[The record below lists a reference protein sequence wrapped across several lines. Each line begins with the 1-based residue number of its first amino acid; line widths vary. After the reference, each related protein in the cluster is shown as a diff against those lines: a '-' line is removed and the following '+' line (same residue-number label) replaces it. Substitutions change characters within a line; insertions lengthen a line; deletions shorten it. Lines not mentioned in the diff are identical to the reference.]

1 MIIFL
6 IKGFVQNDP
15 LNNPFNKF
23 TYTNSEFIE
32 RVLFMSFQS
41 RLSRSF
47 DSAPILPLNQTSRYV
62 LFSDCHRGCAN
73 SNDNFLKN
81 QHLYFA
87 ALQHYYQ
94 NGFTYI
100 ELGDGDEL
108 WENRNMEQII
118 EVHNN
123 VFWLLKKFA
132 ERNRLHLIYGNHDME
147 KKQKNY
153 ADCHC
158 SSYFC
163 TDTQQM
169 QPLFPHMAYHSGIIL
184 EDISGLRLY
193 LTHGHQAD
201 LLNSVFWR
209 LSRFLVRYVWK
220 PMEHTGVLDPT
231 SAAKNNHRKNLTE
244 KRLSSWAEERRQILI
259 TGHTHRPRL
268 NKTEPFYFNT
278 GSCVHPR
285 CITCI
290 EIQNRT
296 LTLCKWA
303 VNSRPDRTLYVEH
316 EVLTDPVSLS

>member
-1 MIIFL
+1 
-6 IKGFVQNDP
+6 
-15 LNNPFNKF
+15 
-23 TYTNSEFIE
+23 
-32 RVLFMSFQS
+32 MSYQS
-41 RLSRSF
+41 RLSHSF
-47 DSAPILPLNQTSRYV
+47 DAAPILPLNQSSRYV

-81 QHLYFA
+81 QHLYFS
-87 ALQHYYQ
+87 ALWHYYQ
-94 NGFTYI
+94 SGFTYI

-108 WENRNMEQII
+108 WENRKMEQII
-118 EVHNN
+118 DVHSN
-123 VFWLLKKFA
+123 VFWLMEKFSKQK
-132 ERNRLHLIYGNHDME
+132 RLYLLYGNHDME
-147 KKQKNY
+147 KKRTAY
-153 ADCHC
+153 SSCHC

-163 TDTQQM
+163 TDTQQA
-169 QPLFPHMAYHSGIIL
+169 QPLFPDMTYYSGIIL

-220 PMEHTGVLDPT
+220 PLEHIGVLDPT

-244 KRLSSWAEERRQILI
+244 KRLSSWAKERHQILI

-268 NKTEPFYFNT
+268 EETDSFYFNT

-285 CITCI
+285 CITCM
-290 EIQNRT
+290 EIQNRA

-303 VNSRPDRTLYVEH
+303 VNTRPDRTLYVER
-316 EVLTDPVSLS
+316 EILAGPLFLDNRAN

>member
-1 MIIFL
+1 
-6 IKGFVQNDP
+6 
-15 LNNPFNKF
+15 
-23 TYTNSEFIE
+23 
-32 RVLFMSFQS
+32 MSFAS
-41 RLSRSF
+41 RLSHSF
-47 DSAPILPLNQTSRYV
+47 ETAPILPLNYHSRYV

-81 QHLYFA
+81 QNLYFS

-108 WENRNMEQII
+108 WENRKIEQII
-118 EVHNN
+118 EVHSN
-123 VFWLLKKFA
+123 VFWLLTKFSQ
-132 ERNRLHLIYGNHDME
+132 RNRLYLLYGNHDMV
-147 KKQKNY
+147 KKKLNY
-153 ADCHC
+153 TNSHC

-163 TDTQQM
+163 TENQQL
-169 QPLFPHMAYHSGIIL
+169 QPLFPNLQYYSGVIL
-184 EDISGLRLY
+184 ENRNGLRLY

-220 PMEHTGVLDPT
+220 PLEHIGVLDPT
-231 SAAKNNHRKNLTE
+231 SAAKNNRRKNLTE
-244 KRLSSWAEERRQILI
+244 KRLASWAEKKQQILI

-268 NKTEPFYFNT
+268 SGTDSFYFNT

-290 EIQNRT
+290 EIQN
-296 LTLCKWA
+296 LNITLCKWA
-303 VNSRPDRTLYVEH
+303 INTRLDHTLYVAREI
-316 EVLTDPVSLS
+316 LAGPFSLSQYHLRIEQK

>member
-1 MIIFL
+1 
-6 IKGFVQNDP
+6 
-15 LNNPFNKF
+15 
-23 TYTNSEFIE
+23 
-32 RVLFMSFQS
+32 MSYQS
-41 RLSRSF
+41 RITRSF
-47 DSAPILPLNQTSRYV
+47 ASAPILPIDQTSRYV
-62 LFSDCHRGCAN
+62 LFSDCHRGSAN

-81 QHLYFA
+81 QHLYFS

-108 WENRNMEQII
+108 WENRKIEQII

-123 VFWLLKKFA
+123 VFWLLSKFA
-132 ERNRLHLIYGNHDME
+132 EENRLYLLYGNHDME
-147 KKQKNY
+147 KKRAAY
-153 ADCHC
+153 ASCHC

-163 TDTQQM
+163 TDSQQM
-169 QPLFPHMAYHSGIIL
+169 QPLFPEMKYYSGVIL
-184 EDISGLRLY
+184 EDISHLRIY

-209 LSRFLVRYVWK
+209 LSRFLVRYVWQ
-220 PMEHTGVLDPT
+220 PLEHIGVLDPT
-231 SAAKNNHRKNLTE
+231 SAAKNNHRKNRTE
-244 KRLSSWAEERRQILI
+244 VRLSSWARENGQILI

-268 NKTEPFYFNT
+268 NQAEPFYFNT

-303 VNSRPDRTLYVEH
+303 VNTRSDRTLYVAR
-316 EVLTDPVSLS
+316 EVLADPVSLSQYI

>member
-1 MIIFL
+1 
-6 IKGFVQNDP
+6 
-15 LNNPFNKF
+15 
-23 TYTNSEFIE
+23 
-32 RVLFMSFQS
+32 MSLES

-47 DSAPILPLNQTSRYV
+47 QSAPVLPLNYHSRYV

-81 QHLYFA
+81 QNLYFS

-108 WENRNMEQII
+108 WENRKIEQII
-118 EVHNN
+118 EVHSN
-123 VFWLLKKFA
+123 VFWLLTKFA
-132 ERNRLHLIYGNHDME
+132 QHNRLYLLYGNHDMV
-147 KKQKNY
+147 KKKITYSNY
-153 ADCHC
+153 HC

-163 TDTQQM
+163 TESQQM
-169 QPLFPHMAYHSGIIL
+169 QPLFPNLRYYGGVIL
-184 EDISGLRLY
+184 EDSSGLRLY

-220 PMEHTGVLDPT
+220 PLEHIGVLDPT
-231 SAAKNNHRKNLTE
+231 SAAKNNYRKNLTE
-244 KRLSSWAEERRQILI
+244 KRLSSWAEKNQQILI

-268 NKTEPFYFNT
+268 NGTESYYFNT

-290 EIQNRT
+290 EIQNRN
-296 LTLCKWA
+296 LTLCKWTI
-303 VNSRPDRTLYVEH
+303 NTRLDRTLYVAREI
-316 EVLTDPVSLS
+316 LAGPFSLSQYQLPLI

>member
-1 MIIFL
+1 MQSTPQKMF
-6 IKGFVQNDP
+6 P
-15 LNNPFNKF
+15 LQKERNK
-23 TYTNSEFIE
+23 S
-32 RVLFMSFQS
+32 MSFES

-47 DSAPILPLNQTSRYV
+47 EHAPTLPLTYSSRYV

-81 QHLYFA
+81 QNLYFL
-87 ALQHYYQ
+87 ALQYYYQ
-94 NGFTYI
+94 NRFTYI

-108 WENRNMEQII
+108 WENRKIEQII
-118 EVHNN
+118 EVHSN
-123 VFWLLKKFA
+123 VFWLLTKFA
-132 ERNRLHLIYGNHDME
+132 QQNRLYLLYGNHDMV
-147 KKQKNY
+147 KKKGNY
-153 ADCHC
+153 SNCHC

-163 TDTQQM
+163 TESQQM
-169 QPLFPHMAYHSGIIL
+169 QPLFPNLPYYGGVIL
-184 EDISGLRLY
+184 EDSSGLRIY

-220 PMEHTGVLDPT
+220 PLEHIGFLDPT

-244 KRLSSWAEERRQILI
+244 KRLSSWAEKNQQILI

-268 NKTEPFYFNT
+268 DGTDSFYFNT

-290 EIQNRT
+290 EIQNHS
-296 LTLCKWA
+296 LTLCKWTINTRA
-303 VNSRPDRTLYVEH
+303 DRTLYVAR
-316 EVLTDPVSLS
+316 EVLAGPFSLAQYKLRER

>member
-1 MIIFL
+1 
-6 IKGFVQNDP
+6 
-15 LNNPFNKF
+15 
-23 TYTNSEFIE
+23 
-32 RVLFMSFQS
+32 MSYRS
-41 RLSRSF
+41 RLSHSF
-47 DSAPILPLNQTSRYV
+47 DLVPVLPLNRSSRYV

-81 QHLYFA
+81 QNLYFS
-87 ALQHYYQ
+87 ALRHYYQ

-108 WENRNMEQII
+108 WENRKMEQII
-118 EVHNN
+118 EAHSN
-123 VFWLLKKFA
+123 VFWLLSRFA
-132 ERNRLHLIYGNHDME
+132 KEKRLYLVYGNHDME
-147 KKQKNY
+147 KKKNAY
-153 ADCHC
+153 AKCHC
-158 SSYFC
+158 SGYFC
-163 TDTQQM
+163 TETQQM
-169 QPLFPHMAYHSGIIL
+169 QPLFPDMKYYSGIVL

-220 PMEHTGVLDPT
+220 PLEHAGVLDPT

-244 KRLSSWAEERRQILI
+244 QRLSSWAEEKQQILI

-268 NKTEPFYFNT
+268 SNADSYYFNT

-296 LTLCKWA
+296 LTLCKWT
-303 VNSRPDRTLYVEH
+303 VDTRPDRTLYVAR
-316 EVLTDPVSLS
+316 EVLADPLPLAQYTDVPVS

>member
-1 MIIFL
+1 
-6 IKGFVQNDP
+6 
-15 LNNPFNKF
+15 
-23 TYTNSEFIE
+23 
-32 RVLFMSFQS
+32 MSYGS

-47 DSAPILPLNQTSRYV
+47 NGAPILPLDDSSRYV
-62 LFSDCHRGCAN
+62 LFSDCHRGSAN

-81 QHLYFA
+81 QHIYFS

-108 WENRNMEQII
+108 WENKKMEQIV
-118 EVHNN
+118 EVHGD
-123 VFWLLKKFA
+123 VFALFKKFA
-132 ERNRLHLIYGNHDME
+132 EKDRLYLLYGNHDME
-147 KKQKNY
+147 KKKDSY
-153 ADCHC
+153 SSCHC

-163 TDTQQM
+163 MDSLQTK
-169 QPLFPHMAYHSGIIL
+169 PLFPDIRFHGGLIL
-184 EDISGLRLY
+184 KDTSGLCLY

-220 PMEHTGVLDPT
+220 PLEHTGIQDPT
-231 SAAKNNHRKNLTE
+231 NAAKNNHRKNLTE
-244 KRLSSWAEERRQILI
+244 QRLGAWAGRRRQILI

-268 NKTEPFYFNT
+268 NSEDPFYFNT

-290 EIQNRT
+290 EIQNRA
-296 LTLCKWA
+296 LTLCKWMIRT
-303 VNSRPDRTLYVEH
+303 RPDRTLYVANETLAGPIH
-316 EVLTDPVSLS
+316 LDWYAE

>member
-1 MIIFL
+1 MQSTPQKMF
-6 IKGFVQNDP
+6 P
-15 LNNPFNKF
+15 LQKERNK
-23 TYTNSEFIE
+23 S
-32 RVLFMSFQS
+32 MSFES

-47 DSAPILPLNQTSRYV
+47 EHAPTLPLTYSSRYV

-81 QHLYFA
+81 QNLYFS
-87 ALQHYYQ
+87 ALQYYYQ
-94 NGFTYI
+94 NRFTYI

-108 WENRNMEQII
+108 WENRKIEQII
-118 EVHNN
+118 EVHSN
-123 VFWLLKKFA
+123 VFWLLTKFA
-132 ERNRLHLIYGNHDME
+132 QQNRLYLLYGNHDMV
-147 KKQKNY
+147 KKKGNY
-153 ADCHC
+153 SNCHC

-163 TDTQQM
+163 TESQQM
-169 QPLFPHMAYHSGIIL
+169 QPLFPNLPYYGGVIL
-184 EDISGLRLY
+184 EDSSGLRIY

-220 PMEHTGVLDPT
+220 PLEHIGFLDPT

-244 KRLSSWAEERRQILI
+244 KRLSSWAEKNQQILI

-268 NKTEPFYFNT
+268 DGTDSFYFNT

-290 EIQNRT
+290 EIQNRS
-296 LTLCKWA
+296 LTLCKWTINTRA
-303 VNSRPDRTLYVEH
+303 DRTLYVAR
-316 EVLTDPVSLS
+316 EVLAGPFSLAQYKLRGR

>member
-1 MIIFL
+1 
-6 IKGFVQNDP
+6 
-15 LNNPFNKF
+15 
-23 TYTNSEFIE
+23 
-32 RVLFMSFQS
+32 MSFQS
-41 RLSRSF
+41 RLARSF
-47 DSAPILPLNQTSRYV
+47 ESVPVLPLNQYSRYV

-81 QHLYFA
+81 QHLYFS
-87 ALQHYYQ
+87 ALQYYYQ

-108 WENRNMEQII
+108 WENRRMEQII
-118 EVHNN
+118 EVHSN
-123 VFWLLKKFA
+123 VFWLLTKYA
-132 ERNRLHLIYGNHDME
+132 EKNR
-147 KKQKNY
+147 
-153 ADCHC
+153 
-158 SSYFC
+158 
-163 TDTQQM
+163 
-169 QPLFPHMAYHSGIIL
+169 
-184 EDISGLRLY
+184 LRLY

-220 PMEHTGVLDPT
+220 PLEHTGVTDPT

-244 KRLSSWAEERRQILI
+244 KRLSYWADKNQQILI

-268 NKTEPFYFNT
+268 NMSDPFYFNT

-296 LTLCKWA
+296 LTLCKWS
-303 VNSRPDRTLYVEH
+303 VNTRPDRTLYVER
-316 EVLTDPVSLS
+316 EELAGPIALSQYDDSRV

>member
-1 MIIFL
+1 
-6 IKGFVQNDP
+6 
-15 LNNPFNKF
+15 
-23 TYTNSEFIE
+23 
-32 RVLFMSFQS
+32 MSLES

-47 DSAPILPLNQTSRYV
+47 DTAPILPLNYTSRYV

-81 QHLYFA
+81 QNLYFS

-94 NGFTYI
+94 TGFTYI

-108 WENRNMEQII
+108 WENRKMEQII
-118 EVHNN
+118 EVHSD
-123 VFWLLKKFA
+123 VFGLLTRFA
-132 ERNRLHLIYGNHDME
+132 QRNRLYLLYGNHDMV
-147 KKQKNY
+147 KKKATY
-153 ADCHC
+153 PSCHC

-163 TDTQQM
+163 TESQQT
-169 QPLFPHMAYHSGIIL
+169 QPLFPNLRYYSGVIL

-209 LSRFLVRYVWK
+209 FSRFLVRYVWK
-220 PMEHTGVLDPT
+220 PLEHIGFLDPT
-231 SAAKNNHRKNLTE
+231 SAAKNNHRKTQTE
-244 KRLSSWAEERRQILI
+244 KRLSSWAEKKQQILI

-268 NKTEPFYFNT
+268 NGTDSFYFNT

-290 EIQNRT
+290 EIQNRS
-296 LTLCKWA
+296 LTLCKWTI
-303 VNSRPDRTLYVEH
+303 NTRPDRTLYVARE
-316 EVLTDPVSLS
+316 LLAGPLPLSQYQPPSIQNTI